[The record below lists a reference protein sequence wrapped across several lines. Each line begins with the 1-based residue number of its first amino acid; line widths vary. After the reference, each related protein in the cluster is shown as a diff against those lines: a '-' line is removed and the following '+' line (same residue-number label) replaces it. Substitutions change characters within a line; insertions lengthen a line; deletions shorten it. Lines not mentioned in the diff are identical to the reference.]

1 MLGISNLKLVINL
14 VSEVYF
20 HRYQK
25 FENACWACAVFP
37 IVCIDSFATN
47 FAVKRCVIFQ
57 AFNKN
62 SLKEMF
68 AFSKILILQ
77 TMD

>member
-1 MLGISNLKLVINL
+1 MKDVLFNNLNSILGFVLSL
-14 VSEVYF
+14 YF
-20 HRYQK
+20 HRSVNFQK
-25 FENACWACAVFP
+25 ACWACAVFP

-62 SLKEMF
+62 SLKRNKNF
-68 AFSKILILQ
+68 NSILKLI
-77 TMD
+77 